1 MSNRKVI
8 GLVGK
13 LQSGKTT
20 VADII
25 LDYYKKDYNIICK
38 YSFADLLKTM
48 ILNAGIC
55 TAEELWEKKTE
66 FSRLM
71 LQKIGTEIIRKQVS
85 DIFWVQKM
93 SEKIAETFMGSPSE
107 NILIVIDDVRF
118 LNEARLIK
126 SGNRTIRGVSG
137 YSLYD
142 GTLIRITRPSLDQNK
157 IENKHL
163 SETEQD
169 EILVDY
175 EIINDGSLIFLKE
188 KIVHI
193 LKSLETNS

>member
-1 MSNRKVI
+1 MINRKVI

-20 VADII
+20 TADII

-38 YSFADLLKTM
+38 YSFADFLKTM

-71 LQKIGTEIIRKQVS
+71 LQKIGTEIIRKQIS
-85 DIFWVQKM
+85 ENFWVQKM
-93 SEKIAETFMGSPSE
+93 SEKIAETFMDSPSE
-107 NILIVIDDVRF
+107 NILVVIDDVRF
-118 LNEARLIK
+118 LNEAKLITGCRLF
-126 SGNRTIRGVSG
+126 TGVSG
-137 YSLYD
+137 YCLYG
-142 GTLIRITRPSLDQNK
+142 GTLIRIIRPSLDQNNL
-157 IENKHL
+157 ENKHL
-163 SETEQD
+163 SEIEQD

-175 EIINDGSLIFLKE
+175 ELSNDGSLTDLKE
-188 KIVHI
+188 KIINI
-193 LKSLETNS
+193 LKSLKTNS